1 MLLTQLHSENAE
13 KLCKI
18 LKENNI
24 PVEIKGDNDI
34 KSLYVDN
41 AYRLKAIELSNQ
53 FSYDRHKPDREKAEK
68 EKKEQDKDMARKIGF
83 MMGMLR

>member
-18 LKENNI
+18 LEENSI
-24 PVEIKGDNDI
+24 PVEVKGDNDI

-41 AYRLKAIELSNQ
+41 EYRMKAIELCNQ
-53 FSYDRHKPDREKAEK
+53 FSYDRHKTDREKAEK